1 MICAREPFHHDSD
14 KTKLRIRTNF
24 PNYIKDTETGA
35 VLNTDLTGYQAI
47 VQARKNKNLIPRIDA
62 LEREVASLRTIIN
75 QLLQE
80 IAKE

>member
-1 MICAREPFHHDSD
+1 M
-14 KTKLRIRTNF
+14 RIRTNS

>member
-1 MICAREPFHHDSD
+1 
-14 KTKLRIRTNF
+14 LRIRTNS

-47 VQARKNKNLIPRIDA
+47 VQARKNKNIIPRVDA

-80 IAKE
+80 IAR

>member
-1 MICAREPFHHDSD
+1 M
-14 KTKLRIRTNF
+14 RIRTNS

-47 VQARKNKNLIPRIDA
+47 VQARKNKNLIPRVDA

-80 IAKE
+80 IAR

>member
-1 MICAREPFHHDSD
+1 M
-14 KTKLRIRTNF
+14 RIRTNS

-35 VLNTDLTGYQAI
+35 VLNTDLSGYQAI
-47 VQARKNKNLIPRIDA
+47 VQARKNKNLIPRVDA

-80 IAKE
+80 IAR

>member
-1 MICAREPFHHDSD
+1 M
-14 KTKLRIRTNF
+14 RIRTNS

-80 IAKE
+80 IAR